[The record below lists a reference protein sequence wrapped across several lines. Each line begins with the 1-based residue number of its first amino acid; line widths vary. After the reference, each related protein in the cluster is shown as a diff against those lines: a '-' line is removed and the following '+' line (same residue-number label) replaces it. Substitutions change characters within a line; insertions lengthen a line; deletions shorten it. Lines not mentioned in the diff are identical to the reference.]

1 MSDRKTLQRDTVDK
15 LHSKGCTIMT
25 SNGQCVMTMPSGQ
38 KYTINTDSTMAASDF
53 NAAMDEI
60 NKEE

>member
-25 SNGQCVMTMPSGQ
+25 NNGQCVMNMPSGQ
-38 KYTINTDSTMAASDF
+38 KYMINTDSTMAASDF
-53 NAAMDEI
+53 DAVMNEV